1 MSDLKKTRM
10 GFKDNQNHSLLLLL
24 LLVLRFFL
32 FFFLFAFFFA
42 SPEFQAFQPVAMTL
56 FGTECI
62 AVLFGE
68 RGSFRML
75 ARFHLHGGGRLV
87 MILHHFIPFAVG
99 VAHCGYPQRE
109 PSPAEV
115 GRPQRS
121 CISESHAVAC
131 PGREIPGPFY
141 AE

>member
-1 MSDLKKTRM
+1 MESYLFTRISFSKPVLRQRDESCAFATSNDKRKKQVMSDLKKTRM

-68 RGSFRML
+68 RGSFRMQI
-75 ARFHLHGGGRLV
+75 GR
-87 MILHHFIPFAVG
+87 
-99 VAHCGYPQRE
+99 AH
-109 PSPAEV
+109 V
-115 GRPQRS
+115 
-121 CISESHAVAC
+121 
-131 PGREIPGPFY
+131 
-141 AE
+141 